1 MRFNKLVSIATRQ
14 RRRMQGVRLTLVRQ
28 INSTCD
34 AQESSVIY
42 HLLLFYLHSLLLFL
56 CLRRR
61 HAWGILRMLLAI
73 LWLYFFYFY
82 FLFVSLLFSP
92 CSCSVH
98 EASVAALSD
107 AGHYHLFITF
117 YLIFLYSCFIMWSP
131 QQQHAWGVL
140 RTAWF
145 LPLSFI
151 NLLIY

>member
-73 LWLYFFYFY
+73 LWLFFS
-82 FLFVSLLFSP
+82 FLFFVCFFVIQ
-92 CSCSVH
+92 SVQ
-98 EASVAALSD
+98 L
-107 AGHYHLFITF
+107 
-117 YLIFLYSCFIMWSP
+117 
-131 QQQHAWGVL
+131 QRAWGICGSIIWC
-140 RTAWF
+140 R
-145 LPLSFI
+145 PLSFI
-151 NLLIY
+151 YYFLFNISLFMFYHVESATTACVRRPADSMIPAIIIY

>member
-1 MRFNKLVSIATRQ
+1 MRFNKLVSIAPRQ

-73 LWLYFFYFY
+73 LWLYFFIFIFCLFLCYSVRAAAACMRHLWQHYLMPAIIIIYY
-82 FLFVSLLFSP
+82 FLFNISLFMF
-92 CSCSVH
+92 
-98 EASVAALSD
+98 
-107 AGHYHLFITF
+107 YHVESAT
-117 YLIFLYSCFIMWSP
+117 
-131 QQQHAWGVL
+131 
-140 RTAWF
+140 TACVRR
-145 LPLSFI
+145 PADSMI
-151 NLLIY
+151 PAIIIY